1 MIGPAPRTVNGCIMI
16 AAAEYRVVVHSP
28 SHAMSTTEHPRPDY
42 DALEAK
48 LAAAIVTASAAEM
61 HGLLTGWLCAPP
73 TTGGDGAAFLRKQLA
88 AESPSSARL
97 VDELAAEIGD
107 WTRAQLADPEFGFT
121 PLLPD
126 ESEGIARQTE
136 ALADWCRGFVYGLAE
151 AGVRDL
157 DHLPKDVRE
166 FLEDM
171 LSLAGAESDATATE
185 EDEARALAELIEYVR
200 VGVQLVYE
208 SLHHASDNTRGGADD

>member
-1 MIGPAPRTVNGCIMI
+1 MAM
-16 AAAEYRVVVHSP
+16 YRVVVHSP
-28 SHAMSTTEHPRPDY
+28 SHTMSTTEYSRPDY

-48 LAAAIVTASAAEM
+48 LAAAIVTASAAEI

-73 TTGGDGAAFLRKQLA
+73 SAASDGAAFLRKQLA
-88 AESPSSARL
+88 AESPSAARI
-97 VDELAAEIGD
+97 VNELAGELGD
-107 WTRAQLADPEFGFT
+107 WTRAQLTDPEFAFT

-136 ALADWCRGFVYGLAE
+136 ALADWCQGFVYGLAE

-157 DHLPKDVRE
+157 RRLPKDVRE

-171 LSLAGAESDATATE
+171 LSLAGAESDATASE
-185 EDEARALAELIEYVR
+185 EDEARALAELVEYVR
-200 VGVQLVYE
+200 VGVQHVYE
-208 SLHHASDNTRGGADD
+208 TLRGQPPA

>member
-1 MIGPAPRTVNGCIMI
+1 MD
-16 AAAEYRVVVHSP
+16 
-28 SHAMSTTEHPRPDY
+28 TTAHPRPDY
-42 DALEAK
+42 DAIEAK
-48 LAAAIVTASAAEM
+48 LAAAIVTASAAEI

-73 TTGGDGAAFLRKQLA
+73 SAGGDGAAFLRKQLV
-88 AESPSSARL
+88 AEHPTAARL
-97 VDELAAEIGD
+97 VDELAAELSD
-107 WTRAQLADPEFGFT
+107 WTRAQLADPGFGFT

-136 ALADWCRGFVYGLAE
+136 ALADWCQGFVYGLAE

-157 DHLPKDVRE
+157 HRLPKDVRE

-171 LSLAGAESDATATE
+171 LSLAGAESDATASE
-185 EDEARALAELIEYVR
+185 EDEARALAELVEYVR

-208 SLHHASDNTRGGADD
+208 TLREQPRQSPD

>member
-1 MIGPAPRTVNGCIMI
+1 
-16 AAAEYRVVVHSP
+16 
-28 SHAMSTTEHPRPDY
+28 MSTTEYPRPDY
-42 DALEAK
+42 DTLEAK
-48 LAAAIVTASAAEM
+48 LAAAVVTASVAEA

-73 TTGGDGAAFLRKQLA
+73 AGGDGAAFLRKQLA
-88 AESPSSARL
+88 AEGPTAARL
-97 VDELAAEIGD
+97 VDELAAEIGN
-107 WTRAQLADPEFGFT
+107 WTRAQLADPQFGFM

-157 DHLPKDVRE
+157 KHLPADVRE

-171 LSLAGAESDATATE
+171 LSLAGAESDATASE
-185 EDEARALAELIEYVR
+185 EDEARAFAELVEYVR
-200 VGVQLVYE
+200 VGVQLVHE
-208 SLHHASDNTRGGADD
+208 TLHGRPPG

>member
-1 MIGPAPRTVNGCIMI
+1 M
-16 AAAEYRVVVHSP
+16 
-28 SHAMSTTEHPRPDY
+28 TTPEQPRPDY
-42 DALEAK
+42 DALEAR
-48 LAAAIVTASAAEM
+48 LAAAIVTASAAEV

-73 TTGGDGAAFLRKQLA
+73 TGEDGAAFLRRQLSAEGTTAARPVNEIA
-88 AESPSSARL
+88 AEL
-97 VDELAAEIGD
+97 GD
-107 WTRAQLADPEFGFT
+107 WTRAQLADPQFGFT

-126 ESEGIARQTE
+126 DAEGIARQTG
-136 ALADWCRGFVYGLAE
+136 ALADWCQGFVYGLAE

-157 DHLPKDVRE
+157 QRLPAEVRE

-185 EDEARALAELIEYVR
+185 EDEACALTELVEYVR

-208 SLHHASDNTRGGADD
+208 TLRGQTPG